1 MPMTTFGFKATIATM
16 RNVRVRAKIAADM
29 AVRDEAHF
37 FHRLVVETMRKQG
50 TGGRRWKKL
59 NPITLALRRGAA
71 KAGGQSSRGT
81 KALIKTGSLRAS
93 VKVDR
98 KGVGEYFT
106 GVSRTAGRSRSGHPL
121 ANIASIHETGNVV
134 IPITDKMR
142 RYFRFLFWK
151 GAIKFPWPPAGK
163 SFIVIPRRSFI
174 GDTLK
179 VFEPGFKQRMTRRYV
194 GYVNGTGKLKRK

>member
-1 MPMTTFGFKATIATM
+1 MPMTTFGFRATIATM
-16 RNVRVRAKIAADM
+16 KKVKTRARFAVDR

-37 FHRLVVETMRKQG
+37 FHRLVVQTIRKQG

-59 NPITLALRRGAA
+59 NPITIALRKGAA

-81 KALIKTGSLRAS
+81 KALVRTGSLRAS
-93 VKVDR
+93 VKVDKR
-98 KGVGEYFT
+98 GSGEYFV
-106 GVSRTAGRSRSGHPL
+106 GVSRTAGRGKGGRPL
-121 ANIASIHETGNVV
+121 VDIARIHETGMVV

-142 RYFRFLFWK
+142 RYFRYLYWK

-163 SFIVIPRRSFI
+163 TFIVIPRRSFI

-179 VFEPGFKQRMTRRYV
+179 VFQPGFKRRLTHRYV
-194 GYVNGTGKLKRK
+194 SYVTGKGRLKRR